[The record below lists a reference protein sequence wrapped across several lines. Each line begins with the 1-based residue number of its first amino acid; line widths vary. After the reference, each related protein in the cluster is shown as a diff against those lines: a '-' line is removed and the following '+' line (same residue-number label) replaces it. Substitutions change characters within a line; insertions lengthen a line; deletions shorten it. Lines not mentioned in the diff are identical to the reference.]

1 MLFVLSF
8 FMLFTAAATLALLG
22 IDASYA
28 RHHYDDALDRRRGVH
43 WTPGGQM
50 IEDRIDGASM
60 LPAGAR
66 TRLWGVAVGAVAV
79 GLLLLALA
87 A

>member
-8 FMLFTAAATLALLG
+8 FMFFTAAATLALLG

-28 RHHYDDALDRRRGVH
+28 RHHYDDVIDRSRGAH
-43 WTPGGQM
+43 WTPGGRM
-50 IEDRIDGASM
+50 IEDRIDGPSM

-66 TRLWGVAVGAVAV
+66 ARLWGAAVGAAAVGAV
-79 GLLLLALA
+79 LLALA

>member
-8 FMLFTAAATLALLG
+8 FMLFIAAATLALLG

-28 RHHYDDALDRRRGVH
+28 RHHYDEVLDRSHGAH
-43 WTPGGQM
+43 WAPGGRM
-50 IEDRIDGASM
+50 IEDRIDGSSM

-66 TRLWGVAVGAVAV
+66 TRLWGAAAGAAGVGIV
-79 GLLLLALA
+79 LLVLA